1 MPYNPKLRV
10 SQGVS
15 QDTRR
20 ERKKQALQLMF
31 DEYGPVIKAEDFDEV
46 WLKFI
51 SSRVITG
58 TPEEVAKEFIK
69 FFKENGGKK

>member
-10 SQGVS
+10 SQGIN

-20 ERKKQALQLMF
+20 ERKKQALQVMF
-31 DEYGPVIKAEDFDEV
+31 NEYGPVIKAEEFDEI

-51 SSRVITG
+51 SSRVIIG
-58 TPEEVAKEFIK
+58 THEEVAKEFLK
-69 FFKENGGKK
+69 FFKENGGK